1 MNYCCKC
8 LPPWLRLGIMLIL
21 PLTFA
26 AHRMPAQT
34 DAGSI
39 GGMVVN
45 RDTNGYLEG
54 ARVAL
59 VELNRTTIT
68 SREGSYLFSNV
79 PAGKYTVRTFY
90 TGFDEVSQAVEVS
103 GGKASTL
110 NFNLSSEVYK
120 LDQFMVSTSQIGDAA
135 SITKQRNVPNVM
147 NVVST
152 EAFGNVADGN
162 IGNFLVRLP
171 SISGDM
177 ENGEVTGVRVRGLP
191 PHLSAVNVDGVR
203 AASALAG
210 FNSMSDRAAQIDHIP
225 SEFIKEIEL
234 NKAPLPEHAV
244 DSIGGGIN
252 LITKSALDFDHDVLS
267 YRAGVNHNF
276 HRADLPQIT
285 PNMALTY
292 MTRRGE
298 KKNIGVALSLT
309 YSDSVSPRD
318 RVDGQRVEADM
329 RNTQARTLANANH
342 RWRKGVG
349 FKLDFKPNDN
359 AQLYFKFQH
368 NYFLTIRPRT
378 EFQARLTSR
387 LVADYSVVSRAAIE
401 AGATPRTS
409 TGAVAGVAPEY
420 SDTYT
425 ELLGAIFKHSVTGD
439 SAPRIWQYF
448 YEIGGSQT
456 LKGDQKLS
464 FQATYNP
471 SNGRTTA
478 EDFNAVMVPR
488 VGLSID
494 ARKGQLN
501 PIYRQTYG
509 PTIGYGSNMD
519 LYTANYTNI
528 VDIAHD
534 NMTHVK
540 ADYEKAFTALP
551 HELKL
556 KSGVHYRHQDRF
568 GGLGSAANYLFVGA
582 DGVQGL
588 NPLTGRN
595 DDNIGRFLKSKP
607 VQPVKVQGTQPWPS
621 MNDLNFPAVQAMWR
635 STPEF
640 FRPVS
645 PEAYN
650 INQAVEDVGAA
661 YVQGSAQ
668 FAKLHVLGGVRFEQT
683 DVSATGRV
691 TDSKN
696 PTTTKVTKD
705 ASYRDLFPSIHF
717 RYDLSKHMVARA
729 SVSTAMARPNMTDL
743 FPTTSVSYSGDYGTV
758 TQNNPGLKPEYSTNL
773 DLSLEYYFEP
783 AGVVSVGLFHKD
795 ITNFISRSLSTI
807 GSGSNNGFDG
817 RYENFNLNRTF
828 NVGDATVKGF
838 ELNYNQNFAMLPKPF
853 NGLSV
858 FANYTYIKTDGSYDN
873 GVRELNGFVPKTA
886 NLGVAYRWRDFSTR
900 VSYNYTGDFL
910 RTRNNDI
917 NQQLRFRPKETYD
930 ISFQYQYSQKVS
942 FFLDLINITDS
953 WPVWY
958 TGTNTERVRIVDS
971 YGARANV
978 GISGRF

>member
-1 MNYCCKC
+1 MGSPAFWPYWGLVVGNNEN
-8 LPPWLRLGIMLIL
+8 
-21 PLTFA
+21 
-26 AHRMPAQT
+26 HRY
-34 DAGSI
+34 I
-39 GGMVVN
+39 F
-45 RDTNGYLEG
+45 RGY
-54 ARVAL
+54 
-59 VELNRTTIT
+59 
-68 SREGSYLFSNV
+68 
-79 PAGKYTVRTFY
+79 
-90 TGFDEVSQAVEVS
+90 
-103 GGKASTL
+103 
-110 NFNLSSEVYK
+110 
-120 LDQFMVSTSQIGDAA
+120 
-135 SITKQRNVPNVM
+135 VPNVM

-203 AASALAG
+203 GASALAG

-276 HRADLPQIT
+276 HRSDLPQFT

-292 MTRRGE
+292 MTRRGQAN
-298 KKNIGVALSLT
+298 NIGVALSLT

-318 RVDGQRVEADM
+318 RVDGQRVESDM

-342 RWRKGVG
+342 RWRKGIG
-349 FKLDFKPNDN
+349 FKLDFKPNDD
-359 AQLYFKFQH
+359 AQLYVKFQH

-387 LVADYSVVSRAAIE
+387 LVADYSVVSRAQIE
-401 AGATPRTS
+401 AGAIPRTS
-409 TGAVAGVAPEY
+409 TGAVAGVAPGFT
-420 SDTYT
+420 DTYT

-439 SAPRIWQYF
+439 SAPRVWQYF
-448 YEIGGSQT
+448 YEIGGTQAF
-456 LKGDQKLS
+456 KGDQKLS

-478 EDFNAVMVPR
+478 EDFNATMVQNI
-488 VGLSID
+488 GLSID
-494 ARKGQLN
+494 ASKSQLN

-509 PTIGYGSNMD
+509 PSISYGSNMD
-519 LYTANYTNI
+519 LYTANYTKL

-534 NMTHVK
+534 NMTHLK
-540 ADYEKAFTALP
+540 ADYEKAFTTLP

-556 KSGVHYRHQDRF
+556 KSGVHYRRQDRF

-582 DGVQGL
+582 DGVQGV
-588 NPLTGRN
+588 NSLTGRN

-607 VQPVKVQGTQPWPS
+607 VQPVKVQGTEPWPS
-621 MNDLNFPAVQAMWR
+621 MNDLNFTAVEALFN
-635 STPEF
+635 STPEY
-640 FRPVS
+640 FRQTAPA
-645 PEAYN
+645 AYN
-650 INQAVEDVGAA
+650 INQAVEDVSAA
-661 YVQGSAQ
+661 YVQASSQLG
-668 FAKLHVLGGVRFEQT
+668 KLHVLGGVRFEQT

-691 TDSKN
+691 TDARN
-696 PTTTKVTKD
+696 PNTDKVTKD
-705 ASYRDLFPSIHF
+705 ASYHDFFPSIHF
-717 RYDLSKHMVARA
+717 RYDLTKRLVARA
-729 SVSTAMARPNMTDL
+729 SFSTAMARPNMTDL

-758 TQNNPGLKPEYSTNL
+758 TQNNPGLEPQYSKNV

-783 AGVVSVGLFHKD
+783 AGIVSLGWFHKD
-795 ITNFISRSLSTI
+795 IKNFISRMLSTI
-807 GSGSNNGFDG
+807 GSGPDNGFGG
-817 RYENFNLNRTF
+817 RYENFDLNTSF
-828 NVGDATVKGF
+828 NVGEATVKGF
-838 ELNYNQNFAMLPKPF
+838 EINYNQNFAMLPKPF
-853 NGLSV
+853 NGLSA
-858 FANYTYIKTDGSYDN
+858 FANYTYIETEGSYNN
-873 GVRELNGFVPKTA
+873 GVSELDGFVPKTA
-886 NLGVAYRWRDFSTR
+886 NLGAAYRWRDFSTR

-910 RTRNNDI
+910 RTRNNNID
-917 NQQLRFRPKETYD
+917 QQLRFRAKTTID
-930 ISFQYQYSQKVS
+930 INFQYQYSQKVS

-958 TGTNTERVRIVDS
+958 TGTNTERVRIADS
-971 YGARANV
+971 YGARANIGV
-978 GISGRF
+978 SGRF